1 MLSFNCPKCRQFCA
15 VLEEYAGRRVRCT
28 HCSCRF
34 IVPTQQGE
42 KARIY
47 VDPPE
52 APLPGFYR
60 AIFVD
65 GWKGLFVKDS
75 ILGLVFCLAMA
86 VFQFYLGD
94 LDYSFSVTGAAGG
107 GFRPP
112 LIVGWIT
119 QFFTLGGLCW
129 YYFQIIGSTAMYPES
144 LPELDIGFGF
154 EYLGNLIKSIYLFI
168 VAAFLS
174 LIPSMAAAAWL
185 ESLGI
190 VSMWVK
196 LGLMSVS
203 GLLFGL
209 LLAIFGMDTPPWVAL
224 FRPDTLIRTIIKTF
238 RPYLV
243 TTIIADIAFVGWFL
257 SLFTFATNKDMTTFK
272 TVLFLIARLAAVI
285 GMLYAM
291 RVVGL
296 YCRHF
301 KRTCP
306 WLWTIQNKDGA

>member
-1 MLSFNCPKCRQFCA
+1 MLSFNCPKCKRFCA
-15 VLEEYAGRRVRCT
+15 VVEEYAGRRVRCT

-34 IVPTQQGE
+34 IVPAKQGE
-42 KARIY
+42 KAKIY

-52 APLPGFYR
+52 PPLPGFYR

-75 ILGLVFCLAMA
+75 MVGLVFCLAMTG
-86 VFQFYLGD
+86 FQFYFGD
-94 LDYSFSVTGAAGG
+94 LDYSFSVTGASGG
-107 GFRPP
+107 GFRLL

-119 QFFTLGGLCW
+119 QFFTLGGQCW
-129 YYFQIIGSTAMYPES
+129 YYFQIIGATAIVPDS

-154 EYLGNLIKSIYLFI
+154 EYLGSLIKSIYLFV

-174 LIPSMAAAAWL
+174 LIPSMIIAIWL
-185 ESLGI
+185 QSLGI
-190 VSMWVK
+190 AALWIHVV
-196 LGLMSVS
+196 LMLTS

-209 LLAIFGMDTPPWVAL
+209 ILAIFGMDTPSWVVV
-224 FRPDTLIRTIIKTF
+224 FRPDLVIRTIIKTF

-243 TTIIADIAFVGWFL
+243 TTVIVDIAFVGWFF
-257 SLFTFATNKDMTTFK
+257 SLFTFATTKEMTPLK
-272 TVLFLIARLAAVI
+272 TVLYLGGRVAAVL

-291 RVVGL
+291 RVIGL
-296 YCRHF
+296 YCRHH
-301 KRTCP
+301 KRSCP

>member
-1 MLSFNCPKCRQFCA
+1 MLSFKCPKCRRFCA
-15 VLEEYAGRRVRCT
+15 VVEEYAGRRVRCT

-34 IVPTQQGE
+34 IVPGKPGE
-42 KARIY
+42 KAQIY

-52 APLPGFYR
+52 PPLPGFYR

-75 ILGLVFCLAMA
+75 IVGLVFCLAMT

-94 LDYSFSVTGAAGG
+94 LDYSFSVTGASGG

-129 YYFQIIGSTAMYPES
+129 YYFQIIGATAMYPES

-174 LIPSMAAAAWL
+174 LIPSMAVAAWL

-190 VSMWVK
+190 VSMWIRGV
-196 LGLMSVS
+196 LMLTS
-203 GLLFGL
+203 GFLFGL
-209 LLAIFGMDTPPWVAL
+209 ILAIFGMDTPPWVAV
-224 FRPDTLIRTIIKTF
+224 FRPDVLIRTITKTF
-238 RPYLV
+238 WPYLV
-243 TTIIADIAFVGWFL
+243 TTVIADIAFVGWFF
-257 SLFTFATNKDMTTFK
+257 SLFTFATSKDITTLK
-272 TVLFLIARLAAVI
+272 TVLFLIGRLAAVL

-291 RVVGL
+291 RVIGL
-296 YCRHF
+296 YCRHY
-301 KRTCP
+301 KRVCP
-306 WLWTIQNKDGA
+306 WLWTIQNRDGT